1 MTLPLTQWWPLLV
14 GPLLIAAFAPR
25 DEGAAAPWRTGP
37 ELARA
42 TLCGALVTAMSTLWL
57 VRFTYPIKP
66 WMASDFYE
74 YCATVGAAR
83 DSHTGMMSAQR
94 SAFTAMPSAWLSE
107 SFGLIDGMGLAASV
121 AMFVLGVGLYLWG
134 RALGGVSAGLLTA
147 LVGPAFPP
155 LVALS
160 RNLSFYPES
169 TAIYTLGAACGALA
183 LRYRTAPAVVA
194 GAVGAGLCFLVDPRG
209 LFFGLPVLCATLLAA
224 LWNHPRR
231 WPLNLTLIALVM
243 VVAWFSG
250 KSAYANAHSL
260 EGTMDLR
267 MRIQDRGLATGALRP
282 PFMAYNQYI
291 WGRSDPLGIPNTVRW
306 TLEESLA
313 VPKTTMDEQTLR
325 NIDALLTPWRDG
337 LLALGGL
344 ALLGLTRGPERL
356 ARLFALIAGV
366 VPFAAALSGAITV
379 QFARPHYLA
388 NAMPFFPLVVGLGVA
403 ALLSLPSPIFGE
415 APAVGPRSWAR
426 PLAAFVLGLVLTMG
440 GAPSPLSPTA
450 AWREPFPQADDDIRT
465 AVRRAQAGAAGELD
479 PMRAGCVTAL
489 MADMEAGH
497 PVGGELFGGVAP

>member
-42 TLCGALVTAMSTLWL
+42 TLCGGLVAAMSTLWL
-57 VRFTYPIKP
+57 VRFTYPLKP

-74 YCATVGAAR
+74 YCASVGAVR
-83 DSHTGMMSAQR
+83 DPHTGLMSAQR
-94 SAFTAMPSAWLSE
+94 SAFTALPSAWLSE
-107 SFGLIDGMGLAASV
+107 SFGLIDGMGLAASL
-121 AMFVLGVGLYLWG
+121 AMFVFGVGLYLWG
-134 RALGGVSAGLLTA
+134 RALGGVSAGLITA

-169 TAIYTLGAACGALA
+169 TAIFTLGAACGALA
-183 LRYRTAPAVVA
+183 LRYRTPAALLA
-194 GAVGAGLCFLVDPRG
+194 GAAGAGLCFLVDPRG

-224 LWNHPRR
+224 LWSHPRH
-231 WPLNLTLIALVM
+231 WPMNLSLVTTVM
-243 VVAWFSG
+243 VAAWFLG
-250 KSAYANAHSL
+250 KTAYADAHSL

-313 VPKTTMDEQTLR
+313 VPKTTLDDQTLR
-325 NIDALLTPWRDG
+325 NIAALLSPWRDG
-337 LLALGGL
+337 ILALSAL
-344 ALLGLTRGPERL
+344 ALLSLTRGPERL
-356 ARLFALIAGV
+356 PRLLALIAGV
-366 VPFAAALSGAITV
+366 VPFLAALSGAITV

-388 NAMPFFPLVVGLGVA
+388 NAMPFFPLMVGLGVA
-403 ALLSLPSPIFGE
+403 ALLSLPSPIFGKD
-415 APAVGPRSWAR
+415 PASGPRSWAR
-426 PLAAFVLGLVLTMG
+426 PIAAFVLGLVLTLG
-440 GAPSPLSPTA
+440 GLPSPLSPTA
-450 AWREPFPQADDDIRT
+450 PWREPFPQADDDIRT

-479 PMRAGCVTAL
+479 PMRAACVTAL
-489 MADMEAGH
+489 IADVEAGR
-497 PVGGELFGGVAP
+497 PIAGALFGGVAP

>member
-1 MTLPLTQWWPLLV
+1 MTLPLLQWWPLLA
-14 GPLLIAAFAPR
+14 GPLLIAAVAPR
-25 DEGAAAPWRTGP
+25 DAGAAAPWRTGP

-42 TLCGALVTAMSTLWL
+42 TLCGALVAGLSGLWL
-57 VRFTYPIKP
+57 VRFTYPVKP

-74 YCATVGAAR
+74 YCATVGAVR
-83 DSHTGMMSAQR
+83 DHTTGLISAQR
-94 SAFTAMPSAWLSE
+94 SVFTALPSAWLSE
-107 SFGLIDGMGLAASV
+107 HLGLVDGMGVAAILS
-121 AMFVLGVGLYLWG
+121 MFVLGLSLYLWG

-169 TAIYTLGAACGALA
+169 TAIFTFGAACGALA
-183 LRYRTAPAVVA
+183 LRYRTAPAIAA
-194 GAVGAGLCFLVDPRG
+194 GAIGAGLCFLVDPRG

-231 WPLNLTLIALVM
+231 WPLNLAIFAGLTAF
-243 VVAWFSG
+243 AWFLG
-250 KSAYANAHSL
+250 KWAYANAHSL

-267 MRIQDRGLATGALRP
+267 MRIQDRGLNTEALRP

-313 VPKTTMDEQTLR
+313 VPKTTIDEQTLR
-325 NIDALLTPWRDG
+325 NIKNMLTPWLDG
-337 LLALGGL
+337 LLALG
-344 ALLGLTRGPERL
+344 AVTLLGLTRGPERL

-388 NAMPFFPLVVGLGVA
+388 NALPFFPLLVGLGVGT
-403 ALLSLPSPIFGE
+403 LMSLPSPIFGA
-415 APAVGPRSWAR
+415 APAEGPRAWVR
-426 PLAAFVLGLVLTMG
+426 PIAAFILGLVLTLG
-440 GAPSPLSPTA
+440 GVPSPLSPTA
-450 AWREPFPQADDDIRT
+450 EWREPFPQADDDIRS
-465 AVRRAQAGAAGELD
+465 AVRQASAGTAGELD
-479 PMRAGCVTAL
+479 AMRAGCVTAL
-489 MADMEAGH
+489 MADIDAGR
-497 PVGGELFGGVAP
+497 PVGGALFGSVAP

>member
-14 GPLLIAAFAPR
+14 GALLIAAFAPR
-25 DEGAAAPWRTGP
+25 DAGAAAPWRTGP

-42 TLCGALVTAMSTLWL
+42 TFCGALVAGLSALWL
-57 VRFTYPIKP
+57 VRFTYPATP

-74 YCATVGAAR
+74 YCASVGAVR
-83 DSHTGMMSAQR
+83 DPQTGLMSAQR
-94 SAFTAMPSAWLSE
+94 SAFTALPSAWLSTRL
-107 SFGLIDGMGLAASV
+107 GLIDGMGLAASA

-183 LRYRTAPAVVA
+183 LRYRTAPALLA
-194 GAVGAGLCFLVDPRG
+194 GAVGSGLCFLVDPRG

-224 LWNHPRR
+224 LWSHPRR
-231 WPLNLTLIALVM
+231 WPLNLSLVVGVM
-243 VVAWFSG
+243 VVAWFLG
-250 KSAYANAHSL
+250 KWAYAEAHSL

-313 VPKTTMDEQTLR
+313 VPKTTLDDQTLR
-325 NIDALLTPWRDG
+325 NMGALLLPWRDG

-344 ALLGLTRGPERL
+344 GLLGLLRGPERL
-356 ARLFALIAGV
+356 ARLLALVAGV

-379 QFARPHYLA
+379 QFSRPHYLA
-388 NAMPFFPLVVGLGVA
+388 NAIPFFPLLVGLGVA
-403 ALLSLPSPIFGE
+403 ALMGLPSPIFGAATAE
-415 APAVGPRSWAR
+415 GPRAWAR
-426 PLAAFVLGLVLTMG
+426 PVGAAALALVLTLG
-440 GAPSPLSPTA
+440 GVPSPLSPTA
-450 AWREPFPQADDDIRT
+450 AWREPLPQADDDIRS

-479 PMRAGCVTAL
+479 PMRAACVMAL
-489 MADMEAGH
+489 MDDIDAGR
-497 PVGGELFGGVAP
+497 PVGGALFGGIAP